1 MIKKNPKLLTI
12 ALVILLATSVTA
24 IYYALSP
31 TNKPA
36 LSKLIRIACIGDSL
50 TQGSAYPYDLWQM
63 LGSSGPFTY
72 GNYTQYP
79 DENHTVS
86 SNTTS
91 YAVGNF
97 GAGGTFVTLQ
107 SDSPYM
113 KTSTFHSALAY
124 QPNIVII
131 MLGTNDAQPGVH
143 QFNASFVDD
152 YKTLIHAFQTLS
164 SKPKIWIVLPPPIFD
179 SQNNKTS
186 PEYFETNVIPNI
198 KQAANE
204 TLLPIIDIHSA
215 LAGYPQDF
223 PDGIHPNVEGAKLIV
238 DEIYKAIGFQNTS
251 NSNDLSPNAT

>member
-1 MIKKNPKLLTI
+1 
-12 ALVILLATSVTA
+12 
-24 IYYALSP
+24 
-31 TNKPA
+31 
-36 LSKLIRIACIGDSL
+36 
-50 TQGSAYPYDLWQM
+50 
-63 LGSSGPFTY
+63 
-72 GNYTQYP
+72 
-79 DENHTVS
+79 
-86 SNTTS
+86 
-91 YAVGNF
+91 
-97 GAGGTFVTLQ
+97 
-107 SDSPYM
+107 M
-113 KTSTFHSALAY
+113 KTSTFQSALTY

-152 YKTLIHAFQTLS
+152 YKTLIHAFQTLA

-215 LAGYPQDF
+215 LAGYQQDF

-238 DEIYKAIGFQNTS
+238 DEIYKALGFQNIS
-251 NSNDLSPNAT
+251 NASDLSHNVT